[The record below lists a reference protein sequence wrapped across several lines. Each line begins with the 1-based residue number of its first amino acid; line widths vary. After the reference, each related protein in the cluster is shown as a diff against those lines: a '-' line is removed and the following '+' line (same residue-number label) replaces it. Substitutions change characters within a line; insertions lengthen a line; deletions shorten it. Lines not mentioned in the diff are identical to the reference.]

1 MAQQY
6 SLNFKKLSERL
17 AYGFGDFG
25 CNIIYTAMSAFL
37 LFYYT
42 DYAGVSA
49 FAVGTIMM
57 VSRLF
62 DGVSDI
68 IMGVIVDRTKS
79 KYGKARPW
87 ILRMCIPFAIS
98 GVLLFSV
105 PTSWAET
112 PKLIYVFITYNLVS
126 TVVYTAINVPYSAL
140 NALMTQNPYERS
152 VLSIFR
158 NLLATAGT
166 LTINIFTLPL
176 VEFFGN
182 NALAWTKTFFIFGI
196 VAIIVF
202 LYTFLGTSERVKSV
216 AQLQSTENNDV
227 PVLVGIKALFK
238 NKYWIMMTGMLA
250 LFFLMYAIN
259 GGSTVY
265 YAKDILGDKNLVGTI
280 NGIFNIVQIC
290 GMFFI
295 AMMIKKFGKRNIFAL
310 GLVLDIIGMLILN
323 YSNGA
328 MSLIIISSVIRGLGN
343 ACGGAT
349 MWAMVSDT
357 IDYGEWK
364 TGYRTEGLVNSAC
377 SFGWKIGNGIGS
389 ALLGLILEAGGY
401 VGTAITQTETALF
414 SIEICFIW
422 IPIAIYV
429 IGLVI
434 MSFYHLDKE
443 FPAIIRDLNNRIIK
457 QTTIK

>member
-1 MAQQY
+1 MDTAHVY
-6 SLNFKKLSERL
+6 S
-17 AYGFGDFG
+17 
-25 CNIIYTAMSAFL
+25 
-37 LFYYT
+37 
-42 DYAGVSA
+42 
-49 FAVGTIMM
+49 
-57 VSRLF
+57 
-62 DGVSDI
+62 
-68 IMGVIVDRTKS
+68 
-79 KYGKARPW
+79 
-87 ILRMCIPFAIS
+87 FAIS

-196 VAIIVF
+196 VAIIAF
-202 LYTFLGTSERVKSV
+202 LYTFWGTSERVKSV

-310 GLVLDIIGMLILN
+310 GLVLDIVGMLILN
-323 YSNGA
+323 YSNGV
-328 MSLIIISSVIRGLGN
+328 MSLIIISSIIRGLGN